1 MKPTYLIT
9 NVRYVGFLP
18 LCDCVFLF
26 SALGCLHPGCLPP
39 AQEQLFIIHR
49 TSGHIKY
56 RIEDACQAE
65 GQNHIQYRML
75 LDEHGGQDDQAGH
88 HQGCHPQTGAF
99 PGQTAVLDRKPGTKG
114 VVHVDAWQDVVG
126 AVGLVQPGDH
136 GRENII
142 VVEGCRAQL
151 MAVGV

>member
-1 MKPTYLIT
+1 M
-9 NVRYVGFLP
+9 P

-88 HQGCHPQTGAF
+88 HQGCHPQAGTL

-114 VVHVDAWQDVVG
+114 IVHMDAWQDVIG

-136 GRENII
+136 GCENIV